1 MPGVL
6 KHRAYLYGTKSYETA
21 HAFSSTSRAFL
32 REARDETLHAR
43 LAELLRRQ
51 VLERAACYGDALAL
65 AMRVLIGAAGCLRME
80 RDLAALLP
88 LQCED
93 GG

>member
-1 MPGVL
+1 MRRRML
-6 KHRAYLYGTKSYETA
+6 SLLHRAL
-21 HAFSSTSRAFL
+21 FL

-43 LAELLRRQ
+43 LAELLRRRM
-51 VLERAACYGDALAL
+51 LERAACYGDALAP
-65 AMRVLIGAAGCLRME
+65 AMRVLVGAAVCLRME